1 MPSFKIIKYK
11 NMSLIP
17 VIEDKGLEIQKFID
31 WDKFKNVFYNNFY
44 LQDYKMVI
52 KIPLTPRRRKK
63 DDIKIKKFD
72 LEKYT
77 FLVSY
82 D

>member
-1 MPSFKIIKYK
+1 MSVISAVK
-11 NMSLIP
+11 NNESL
-17 VIEDKGLEIQKFID
+17 IQKFID

-44 LQDYKMVI
+44 LGNFKIVI
-52 KIPLTPRRRKK
+52 KMPLIPKQEPEDEL
-63 DDIKIKKFD
+63 KIKKFD

-77 FLVSY
+77 FLISY

>member
-1 MPSFKIIKYK
+1 MS
-11 NMSLIP
+11 MSLLP
-17 VIEDKGLEIQKFID
+17 TVKDKQISIQKFID

-44 LQDYKMVI
+44 LENYKIVI
-52 KIPLTPRRRKK
+52 KIPLLPKK
-63 DDIKIKKFD
+63 GQRDDIKIKKFD

-77 FLVSY
+77 FLISY